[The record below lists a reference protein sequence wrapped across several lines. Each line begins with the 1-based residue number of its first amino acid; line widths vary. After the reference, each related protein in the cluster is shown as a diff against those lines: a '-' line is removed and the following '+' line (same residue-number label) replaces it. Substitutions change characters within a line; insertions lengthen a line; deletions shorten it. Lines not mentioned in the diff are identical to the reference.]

1 MSKQGRRATDYTS
14 ISLADAR
21 RDYLATS
28 TTGMPI
34 AGLIAWGGL
43 ALGYWLAPEGIR
55 LAAVAGAAALTYVYA
70 IIAMRKPASV
80 R

>member
-1 MSKQGRRATDYTS
+1 
-14 ISLADAR
+14 
-21 RDYLATS
+21 
-28 TTGMPI
+28 MPI
-34 AGLIAWGGL
+34 AGPIAWGGL

-55 LAAVAGAAALTYVYA
+55 VAAVAGAAALTYVYA

>member
-1 MSKQGRRATDYTS
+1 
-14 ISLADAR
+14 
-21 RDYLATS
+21 
-28 TTGMPI
+28 MPI

-43 ALGYWLAPEGIR
+43 ALGYWLVPEGIR
-55 LAAVAGAAALTYVYA
+55 VAAVAGAAALTYVYA

>member
-1 MSKQGRRATDYTS
+1 VE
-14 ISLADAR
+14 AR

-34 AGLIAWGGL
+34 AGPIAWGGL
-43 ALGYWLAPEGIR
+43 ALGYWLVPEGIR
-55 LAAVAGAAALTYVYA
+55 VAAVAGAAALTYVYA